1 MLIQNTLGRHA
12 SHYQNKHKPLAYIP
26 CHNNHL
32 FKVLVWMMSV
42 PAGLSDFRLSKH
54 NQYTYNSQVNDS
66 HFPRLTFIRCQCTL
80 VFGCSPVHTLYSH
93 DYIISYSTCTPNTK
107 LVKSRRCQCLLV
119 FYTHDC
125 DNPRTPVKSLTA
137 TLFCFFPLNTTS

>member
-1 MLIQNTLGRHA
+1 MTYLFDIDLQWPIYVEIQNTLGRHA

-54 NQYTYNSQVNDS
+54 NQYTYNNQVNDI
-66 HFPRLTFIRCQCTL
+66 TFL
-80 VFGCSPVHTLYSH
+80 G
-93 DYIISYSTCTPNTK
+93 
-107 LVKSRRCQCLLV
+107 
-119 FYTHDC
+119 
-125 DNPRTPVKSLTA
+125 
-137 TLFCFFPLNTTS
+137 